1 MPVWT
6 GSRMAKSRRQLSPAL
21 KESIATAAR
30 YELARRHYADYVQLV
45 HAGRWKRARH
55 LDLVCR
61 ELENI
66 MAGKTKRLMIFMPPR
81 HGKSMTV
88 TETFPSFYLGKHPE
102 KRVIEVSY
110 SGSLAQ
116 QFGKRNRDKVEEYG
130 PVLFGHTVSP
140 VQRTKTNWNLENGT
154 GGMISVGIGGSITG
168 YGADLLIVDD
178 PIKNRAEAESQTYR
192 EMLWNEYQS
201 TVSTRL
207 QAGGAVIIILT
218 RWHEDDLAARL
229 LNPEYGK
236 VEDWKIISLPAVC
249 EDEENDA
256 LGRSVGETL
265 WPAGGYDAE
274 WCAQQ
279 KETVGTYA
287 WSSLYMQTP
296 TPSSGGMFKR
306 EWWKR
311 WTALPSGLMD
321 FVQSW
326 DCTFKDKDTS
336 DFVVGQV
343 WARKGADRYL
353 LDQVRGRMSFTET
366 LNAMRDLSAKWPQT
380 ARKLVEDKANG
391 TAVIEVLR
399 KEIPGIIPVEPFGGK
414 VVRAHATTA
423 VAEAGNIYIPA
434 ASVAPWVGD
443 FVEEMAS
450 FPSGA
455 HDDQVDCYSQANAYY
470 NESTAFDITSLIT

>member
-1 MPVWT
+1 M
-6 GSRMAKSRRQLSPAL
+6 RKSKAALSPAM
-21 KESIATAAR
+21 KEAVATEAR
-30 YELARRHYADYVQLV
+30 YELARRRYADYVQLV
-45 HAGRWKRARH
+45 HSGRWKRARH
-55 LDLVCR
+55 LDLVC
-61 ELENI
+61 EKLESI
-66 MAGKTKRLMIFMPPR
+66 MEGKTKRLMIFMPPR

-88 TETFPSFYLGKHPE
+88 TETFPSYYLGKNPG
-102 KRVIEVSY
+102 KRVIEISY
-110 SGSLAQ
+110 SGSLAE

-130 PVLFGHTVSP
+130 PLLFNHTVSP
-140 VQRTKTNWNLENGT
+140 VQRTKTNWTLENGT

-178 PIKNRAEAESQTYR
+178 PIKNRAEAESATYR
-192 EMLWNEYQS
+192 DRLWDEYQS

-236 VEDWKIISLPAVC
+236 VEDWEILSLPAIC
-249 EDEENDA
+249 EDQATDL
-256 LGRSVGETL
+256 LGRNQGEAL
-265 WPAGGYDAE
+265 WPAGGYDEA
-274 WCAQQ
+274 WAAQQ

-311 WTALPSGLMD
+311 WAVLPSGLHD
-321 FVQSW
+321 FIQSW
-326 DCTFKDKDTS
+326 DCTFKDKDSS

-353 LDQVRGRMSFTET
+353 IDQVRGRMSFTET
-366 LNAMRDLSAKWPQT
+366 LDAMRDLSAKWPQT
-380 ARKLVEDKANG
+380 TRKLVENKANG
-391 TAVIEVLR
+391 TAVIDVLK
-399 KEIPGIIPVEPFGGK
+399 KEIPGIVPVEPFGGK
-414 VVRAHATTA
+414 VARAHATTA
-423 VAEAGNIYIPA
+423 VAEAGNVYIPA
-434 ASVAPWVGD
+434 ASVYPWVLD
-443 FVEEMAS
+443 FVEEMAA

-470 NESTAFDITSLIT
+470 NDNTFDISSLIS

>member
-130 PVLFGHTVSP
+130 PILFGHTVSP

-236 VEDWKIISLPAVC
+236 VEDWKIISLPVIC

-256 LGRSVGETL
+256 LGRSIGEAL
-265 WPAGGYDAE
+265 WPAGGYDVD

-311 WTALPSGLMD
+311 WTVLPSGLMD

-380 ARKLVEDKANG
+380 TRKLVEDKANG

-399 KEIPGIIPVEPFGGK
+399 KEIPGIVPVEPFGGK

-423 VAEAGNIYIPA
+423 VAEAGNVHIPA
-434 ASVAPWVGD
+434 ANIAPWVGD
-443 FVEEMAS
+443 FVEEMSS

-470 NESTAFDITSLIT
+470 NDSTAIDITSLIT

>member
-1 MPVWT
+1 M
-6 GSRMAKSRRQLSPAL
+6 RKSKAALSPAM
-21 KESIATAAR
+21 KEAVATEAR
-30 YELARRHYADYVQLV
+30 YELARRRYADYVQLV

-55 LDLVCR
+55 LDLVC
-61 ELENI
+61 EKLESI
-66 MAGKTKRLMIFMPPR
+66 MEGKTKRLMIFMPPR

-88 TETFPSFYLGKHPE
+88 TETFPSYYLGKNPG
-102 KRVIEVSY
+102 KRVIEISY
-110 SGSLAQ
+110 SGSLAE

-130 PVLFGHTVSP
+130 PLLFNHTVSP
-140 VQRTKTNWNLENGT
+140 VQRTKTNWTLENGT

-178 PIKNRAEAESQTYR
+178 PIKNRAEAESATYR
-192 EMLWNEYQS
+192 DRLWDEYQS

-236 VEDWKIISLPAVC
+236 VEDWEILSLPAIC
-249 EDEENDA
+249 EDPATDL
-256 LGRSVGETL
+256 LGRKQGEAL
-265 WPAGGYDAE
+265 WPAGGYDEA
-274 WCAQQ
+274 WAAQQ

-311 WTALPSGLMD
+311 WAVLPSGLHD
-321 FVQSW
+321 FIQSW
-326 DCTFKDKDTS
+326 DCTFKDKDSS

-353 LDQVRGRMSFTET
+353 IDQVRGRMSFTET
-366 LNAMRDLSAKWPQT
+366 LDAMRDLSAKWPQT
-380 ARKLVEDKANG
+380 TRKLVENKANG
-391 TAVIEVLR
+391 TAVIDVLK
-399 KEIPGIIPVEPFGGK
+399 KEIPGIVPVEPFGGK

-423 VAEAGNIYIPA
+423 VAEAGNVYIPA
-434 ASVAPWVGD
+434 ASVYPWVLD
-443 FVEEMAS
+443 FVEEMAA

-470 NESTAFDITSLIT
+470 NDNTFDISSLIS